1 MIPVAVG
8 AFGTILKSI
17 FEKHIENLGIEIRNE
32 HVQKSALLGTA
43 RKKRKVL
50 PY

>member
-8 AFGTILKSI
+8 ALGTILKSI
-17 FEKHIENLGIEIRNE
+17 FEKYIESLGIEIRNE

-50 PY
+50 PC